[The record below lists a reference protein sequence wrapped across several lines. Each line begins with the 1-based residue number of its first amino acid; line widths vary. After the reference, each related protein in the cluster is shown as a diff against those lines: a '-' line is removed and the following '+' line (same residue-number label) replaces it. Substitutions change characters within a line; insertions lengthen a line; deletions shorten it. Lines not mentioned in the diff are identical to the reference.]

1 MTLGDVGRKKYFI
14 GVLFHFGQKMRL
26 GLGSMIFQTF
36 CIFRTAMFLFES
48 VLDIFLSPLTPHYS
62 ALKTSLII

>member
-26 GLGSMIFQTF
+26 GLGSMTFQTF
-36 CIFRTAMFLFES
+36 CIFRTGYSWSDKVETHFKLFE
-48 VLDIFLSPLTPHYS
+48 
-62 ALKTSLII
+62 